1 LTAVAW
7 FDDPV
12 HHKRWPL
19 SLARLV
25 GEEARRCA
33 ELAIGSMNKIMPAFT
48 ILEPPAYQ
56 HTAIEHAER
65 FIFLPEKFYL
75 AAFLFAP
82 LWMIW
87 RRLWVVLIIYLVGVG
102 LIAYGLRLLGINWI
116 AVALVFGLI
125 HLLVGL
131 DATSLV
137 RWTRFRHG
145 WRECGIVIA
154 DDLDMAERRFFDN
167 RTAPRAPARPG
178 CVPAA
183 GPAPA
188 AQTGNPDIIGLFPE
202 PGGGR

>member
-1 LTAVAW
+1 
-7 FDDPV
+7 
-12 HHKRWPL
+12 
-19 SLARLV
+19 
-25 GEEARRCA
+25 
-33 ELAIGSMNKIMPAFT
+33 MNKIMPAFA
-48 ILEPPAYQ
+48 ILEPPAYR

-65 FIFLPEKFYL
+65 FIFLPEKFSL
-75 AAFLFAP
+75 GAFLFAP

-102 LIAYGLRLLGINWI
+102 LIAYSLRLLGINWV
-116 AVALVFGLI
+116 AVALVFGLV

-137 RWTRFRHG
+137 RWTRLRHG

-167 RTAPRAPARPG
+167 AARPA
-178 CVPAA
+178 CPSSVPAA
-183 GPAPA
+183 GSVPA
-188 AQTGNPDIIGLFPE
+188 AQTPRPDVIGLFPE

>member
-1 LTAVAW
+1 
-7 FDDPV
+7 
-12 HHKRWPL
+12 
-19 SLARLV
+19 
-25 GEEARRCA
+25 
-33 ELAIGSMNKIMPAFT
+33 MNKIMPAFA

-65 FIFLPEKFYL
+65 FIFLPERFSL
-75 AAFLFAP
+75 PAFLFGP

-87 RRLWVVLIIYLVGVG
+87 RRLWVVLIIYLVGLG
-102 LIAYGLRLLGINWI
+102 LIAYALRVLGINWM

-125 HLLVGL
+125 QLLVGL

-137 RWTRFRHG
+137 RWTRLRHG

-167 RTAPRAPARPG
+167 RTALRAPARPSPA
-178 CVPAA
+178 PAA
-183 GPAPA
+183 GPGPA
-188 AQTGNPDIIGLFPE
+188 AQTSNPDIIGLFPQ